1 MSEMVRGFQRFPA
14 FKHKV
19 PNTSS
24 AAVQL
29 VSPVWKCHQSSAS
42 YSDLHSN
49 IRSSDW
55 DIQPELHPPKPAVC
69 REEEAASGAPLSLR
83 DRQVHRQVVRQTGGL
98 QREGDCFRCSTISER
113 QRWSDRQISCLTV
126 GGHVHHGIWQSSW
139 DHFLY
144 DDGETE
150 DVSWKRTSTD
160 RIPQKLRSCP
170 QQFWKTDRHKD
181 RQTDRQTDRWCLLVN
196 IFVLLAVQTNVQLPV

>member
-113 QRWSDRQISCLTV
+113 QRWSDRQVVRQTDILPHRGRACPSWHMAEFVRSLPVWWWRNWRRLLKTNLHGPDSSKAQELSTTV
-126 GGHVHHGIWQSSW
+126 
-139 DHFLY
+139 L
-144 DDGETE
+144 
-150 DVSWKRTSTD
+150 
-160 RIPQKLRSCP
+160 
-170 QQFWKTDRHKD
+170 KD
-181 RQTDRQTDRWCLLVN
+181 RQTQGQTDG
-196 IFVLLAVQTNVQLPV
+196 